1 MKLKIATVLA
11 TGVIGALAGFVLGYV
26 SSGQG
31 GWLGPM
37 PLVAAMFLATY
48 LAILGLAVG
57 TVLSTLSNQSWTNFV
72 VIGAIASLVTNAVLA
87 LIMGGGLEVSG
98 EVLFQG
104 VTIGAALG
112 LVYKVAGNWLSR
124 FE

>member
-11 TGVIGALAGFVLGYV
+11 TGVIGAVAGFVLGYAYA
-26 SSGQG
+26 GPG

-37 PLVAAMFLATY
+37 PLVAGMFIATY
-48 LAILGLAVG
+48 LAILGLAIG
-57 TVLSTLSNQSWTNFV
+57 TVLSTLSNQTWPYLV
-72 VIGAIASLVTNAVLA
+72 VIGAIASLVANAVLA
-87 LIMGGGLEVSG
+87 LLLGGGLEFSG

-104 VTIGAALG
+104 VTIGAAFG